1 MDTKLI
7 RSSDNDAGLE
17 KARAMVC
24 SKIIHIMNDGKLS
37 TRDAEKITG
46 ISHTEFSRIRNAKL
60 KRFTLDRLIIILGKL
75 DPQIEINIS
84 FDYCPVVNPEPKAI
98 EGVYEPASEREYLKN
113 IAGNDVSIFLYRFE
127 LHDKGISFVLNEA
140 IAEDMYSDIAVQLTP
155 LAHKCCETLTRY
167 RRLSVSDTI
176 MDGNI
181 LITNQFEVMLS
192 KGLGIH
198 LFHDEKMQLF
208 KYAEDIAD
216 LLIKVIDRRGKEAEH
231 HSAPINTI
239 SHKNNL

>member
-1 MDTKLI
+1 MNYDFKLI
-7 RSSDNDAGLE
+7 ELIKSTDSHCDAGLE
-17 KARAMVC
+17 HARAVVC
-24 SKIIHIMNDGKLS
+24 SKIIQIMNSKKLS
-37 TRDAEKITG
+37 TRDAERLTG

-75 DPQIEINIS
+75 DLQIEISIT
-84 FDYCPVVNPEPKAI
+84 FDTRPVVNSEPKAI
-98 EGVYEPASEREYLKN
+98 EGIYEAADEREYLKN
-113 IAGNDVSIFLYRFE
+113 LAGNDVSIFLYRFE
-127 LHDKGISFVLNEA
+127 LLPYGIDFVLNES

-155 LAHKCCETLTRY
+155 LAHECCKTLTRY
-167 RRLSVSDTI
+167 RELSVSDII

-216 LLIKVIDRRGKEAEH
+216 LLIMVMNRRAEEA
-231 HSAPINTI
+231 NTI
-239 SHKNNL
+239 Q